1 MGISLLDAFQA
12 VTPIIPDLLAHRIGM
27 VVANKT
33 HWIASNSIRELE
45 HQVIVG
51 EPIKPGTAVA
61 VAMKEN
67 RKVVVQVAKEVYGVP
82 YVAISLPL
90 KENGEIVGAVAVHE
104 SLEEYNLLHETAN
117 KLSESTEAMSKA
129 LDMLSE
135 KASHLVNVDNSLKK
149 LADTAQEQVGETDKV
164 INFIKSVANQTN
176 MLGLNAAIEAAR
188 VGEQGRGFAVVA
200 EEVRKLA
207 EDSAESAEQITNTLT
222 QIHQSIRKID
232 DEITQATDV
241 TEEQARLIREISKQ
255 GKELQTASLNVAH
268 MSEEFTKI
276 TDGGK

>member
-1 MGISLLDAFQA
+1 MLDAFQA
-12 VTPIIPDLLAHRIGM
+12 VTPIIPDLLAHRVGM

-45 HQVIVG
+45 HQVVVG

-67 RKVVVQVAKEVYGVP
+67 RKVVVHVEKEVYGVP

-104 SLEEYNLLHETAN
+104 SLEEYNLLHETAD
-117 KLSESTEAMSKA
+117 KLSGSTEAMSRA
-129 LDMLSE
+129 LDMISE
-135 KASHLVNVDNSLKK
+135 KASHLVDVDSNLKG
-149 LADTAQEQVGETDKV
+149 LADKAQEQVGETDKV

-222 QIHQSIRKID
+222 QIHQSIRQID
-232 DEITQATDV
+232 EEITRATDV
-241 TEEQARLIREISKQ
+241 TEEQARLIQEISQQ
-255 GKELQTASLNVAH
+255 GKELQTASLNVAR

-276 TDGGK
+276 AADKK

>member
-1 MGISLLDAFQA
+1 MAVSLLEAFQA
-12 VTPIIPDLLAHRIGM
+12 VAPIIPNLLAHRIGV

-45 HQVIVG
+45 HQVVVG
-51 EPIKPGTAVA
+51 EPIKSGTAVA

-67 RKVVVQVAKEVYGVP
+67 RKVVVNVPKDVYGVP
-82 YVAISLPL
+82 YVAISMPL
-90 KENGEIVGAVAVHE
+90 KENGEIVGAVAIHE

-117 KLSESTEAMSKA
+117 NLFDSTEAMSKA
-129 LDMLSE
+129 LDMIST
-135 KASHLVNVDNSLKK
+135 KAGHLVEVDNNLKK
-149 LADTAQEQVGETDKV
+149 LADKAQEQVGETDKV
-164 INFIKSVANQTN
+164 ISFIKSVANQTN

-188 VGEQGRGFAVVA
+188 VGEHGRGFAVVA

-222 QIHQSIRKID
+222 QIHQSIKKID
-232 DEITQATDV
+232 EELTRATEV
-241 TEEQARLIREISKQ
+241 TSDQARLIQEITEQ
-255 GKELQTASLNVAH
+255 GRALEKASQNVAR

-276 TDGGK
+276 ASDLK